1 MSYENVLVEKRDQIG
16 FITLNRPQAM
26 NTFNVPFAR
35 ELNDALWEME
45 QDPEVRVVVIDA
57 NGKHFSTGIS
67 LDEFKGKTNKE
78 YREFIHLM
86 DEHNHTIAK
95 MKKPVIASVK
105 GYALANGAG
114 LSFACDLTVAA
125 EDAKFGTTAINVG
138 LICLGPAAPLARNVG
153 RKKALEMVLTGDIIP
168 AAEAQRLGL
177 VNKVVPPDQLEAATL
192 ELATKLAAKSPLAL
206 QIGKAGHL
214 WDARCPLPPGPGHA
228 GRHVCGPVQHGRCG
242 GRGQG
247 VSGEEKT
254 GVAGTLTA
262 QRFLRPAGSEIQKGC
277 QVNNDEPR
285 RGNEKS
291 WIQFLGQL
299 RRERVLYE
307 MDQTPGQAGL
317 YRRP

>member
-1 MSYENVLVEKRDQIG
+1 MSYTNVLVDKQEGIG
-16 FITLNRPQAM
+16 IITLNRPQAM

-45 QDPEVRVVVIDA
+45 KDPEVRVVVIDA

-67 LDEFKGKTNKE
+67 LDEFKGKTPKE
-78 YREFIHLM
+78 YREFIHKM

-153 RKKALEMVLTGDIIP
+153 LKKALEMVLTGDIIS

-177 VNKVVPPDQLEAATL
+177 VNKVVPPDKLEEATM
-192 ELATKLAAKSPLAL
+192 ELAAKLAAKSPLAL
-206 QIGKAGHL
+206 QIGKASIYGMQDVPYHKAL
-214 WDARCPLPPGPGHA
+214 DMLSDRFAALCCTEDAEE
-228 GRHVCGPVQHGRCG
+228 
-242 GRGQG
+242 G
-247 VSGEEKT
+247 VKAFLEK
-254 GVAGTLTA
+254 
-262 QRFLRPAGSEIQKGC
+262 RKPEWK
-277 QVNNDEPR
+277 
-285 RGNEKS
+285 
-291 WIQFLGQL
+291 
-299 RRERVLYE
+299 ER
-307 MDQTPGQAGL
+307 
-317 YRRP
+317 

>member
-35 ELNDALWEME
+35 ELNDALWEMDR
-45 QDPEVRVVVIDA
+45 DPEVRVVVIDA
-57 NGKHFSTGIS
+57 NGKNFSTGIS

-138 LICLGPAAPLARNVG
+138 LICLGPAAPLVRNVG
-153 RKKALEMVLTGDIIP
+153 RKKALEMVLTGDIFP

-206 QIGKAGHL
+206 QIGKAGIYGVEDVSYHQAL
-214 WDARCPLPPGPGHA
+214 DVLGDLFAALCSTEDAEE
-228 GRHVCGPVQHGRCG
+228 
-242 GRGQG
+242 G
-247 VSGEEKT
+247 VKAFLEK
-254 GVAGTLTA
+254 
-262 QRFLRPAGSEIQKGC
+262 RKPE
-277 QVNNDEPR
+277 
-285 RGNEKS
+285 
-291 WIQFLGQL
+291 W
-299 RRERVLYE
+299 RER
-307 MDQTPGQAGL
+307 
-317 YRRP
+317 